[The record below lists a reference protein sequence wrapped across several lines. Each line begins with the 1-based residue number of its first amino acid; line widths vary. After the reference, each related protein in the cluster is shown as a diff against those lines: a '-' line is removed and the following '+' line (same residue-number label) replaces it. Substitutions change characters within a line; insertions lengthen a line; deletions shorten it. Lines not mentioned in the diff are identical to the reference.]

1 MGLQKVWQLSAL
13 SAALPQLV
21 GHIVGDVARPSLV
34 GVERLGWFNVR
45 TAYRDAA
52 PSSSRMGAVSISI
65 QEFLADVV
73 MQGKPSEA
81 FHIRPSTTLGIG
93 LLKHGSRIPAQS
105 PGFRPREQNFTV
117 YEHLHSDED
126 IGFSHVTGSPFTF
139 RDNPYAAALCLN
151 DA

>member
-73 MQGKPSEA
+73 KQGKPSEA

-105 PGFRPREQNFTV
+105 PGFRPR
-117 YEHLHSDED
+117 
-126 IGFSHVTGSPFTF
+126 GS
-139 RDNPYAAALCLN
+139 R
-151 DA
+151 